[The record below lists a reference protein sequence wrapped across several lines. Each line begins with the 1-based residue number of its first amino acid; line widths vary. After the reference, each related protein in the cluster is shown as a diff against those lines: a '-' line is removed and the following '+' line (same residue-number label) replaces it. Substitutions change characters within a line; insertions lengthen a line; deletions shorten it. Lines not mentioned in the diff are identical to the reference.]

1 LNPNLRLLKGFAARF
16 VLPAIVL
23 VTLSCYL
30 YSFEVQSEKRT
41 IGKHEASA
49 LSRERFHFDQLFNH
63 VVSDLMVL
71 RNDAGLSRMVQSAG
85 LNQGEKLVGT
95 FLSHC
100 HYKPYY
106 DQIRYIDENG
116 KERVRVDRKGGR
128 CTPVGEEKLQDKS
141 RRYYFRE
148 TMRLARN
155 DVYVS
160 PFDLNVE
167 NGRVERPFKPMI
179 RFATGVF
186 DQNGNSHGIVVTN
199 ILGQQLID
207 GIIESAKGSQGTPM
221 LINAAGS
228 WLKGLKPAD
237 AWSFMFPGGEQK
249 SFAHDYP
256 EAWKRIGSQ
265 VEGQFSTA
273 NGLFT
278 FTTIAPLQQDKRFQ
292 GDIAPPRQPNPA
304 LIMPENY
311 YWKLVSFIPAG
322 QLSDFPQKLKTR
334 LIIANG
340 AMLLVWGILS
350 FMLAYAKEQ
359 ERQARQAVAESDA
372 LTRDIVETAFDGI
385 IMIDGDGLIR
395 SFNPAA
401 SRMFGYSEGEV
412 LGRNVAMLMP
422 EPHHS
427 QHDDYIQHYMRTLE
441 PHILKKPRELEA
453 VHKDGTVFPIEL
465 CVGGKD
471 MDEHWRFTGIVRDI
485 TERKQMAGRLEE
497 MAMTDGLTG
506 VYNQAYFKRRFVEE
520 FKRAMRYD
528 LLLSLMI
535 LDIDFFKKI
544 NDTYGHLAGDQFL
557 SEFSGRL
564 QAQVREID
572 ILARYGG
579 EEFIILMPQTNLDGA
594 CIFAERLR
602 HAIEQMEVPFDT
614 QTLKATVSIG
624 VAAFLPELDQDQQ
637 SLLRRAD
644 EALYRAK
651 KGGRNRVVAS
661 RK

>member
-1 LNPNLRLLKGFAARF
+1 
-16 VLPAIVL
+16 
-23 VTLSCYL
+23 
-30 YSFEVQSEKRT
+30 
-41 IGKHEASA
+41 
-49 LSRERFHFDQLFNH
+49 
-63 VVSDLMVL
+63 
-71 RNDAGLSRMVQSAG
+71 
-85 LNQGEKLVGT
+85 
-95 FLSHC
+95 
-100 HYKPYY
+100 
-106 DQIRYIDENG
+106 
-116 KERVRVDRKGGR
+116 
-128 CTPVGEEKLQDKS
+128 
-141 RRYYFRE
+141 
-148 TMRLARN
+148 
-155 DVYVS
+155 
-160 PFDLNVE
+160 
-167 NGRVERPFKPMI
+167 
-179 RFATGVF
+179 
-186 DQNGNSHGIVVTN
+186 
-199 ILGQQLID
+199 
-207 GIIESAKGSQGTPM
+207 
-221 LINAAGS
+221 
-228 WLKGLKPAD
+228 
-237 AWSFMFPGGEQK
+237 
-249 SFAHDYP
+249 
-256 EAWKRIGSQ
+256 
-265 VEGQFSTA
+265 
-273 NGLFT
+273 
-278 FTTIAPLQQDKRFQ
+278 
-292 GDIAPPRQPNPA
+292 
-304 LIMPENY
+304 
-311 YWKLVSFIPAG
+311 
-322 QLSDFPQKLKTR
+322 
-334 LIIANG
+334 
-340 AMLLVWGILS
+340 
-350 FMLAYAKEQ
+350 
-359 ERQARQAVAESDA
+359 

-427 QHDDYIQHYMRTLE
+427 QHDDYIQRYMRTLE
-441 PHILKKPRELEA
+441 PHILKKPCELEA